1 MTSVGSTGYN
11 PYQYQSSNTQ
21 PNQGSAA
28 TGANPYGVSDG
39 YKASP
44 YSTGYMQGASAV
56 SGPAMGVSSMANG
69 LSSMT
74 STMGGILGTICNLV
88 ASIVNTVIN
97 LVVGLVKG
105 VLGIFGI
112 GKNKNKQ
119 QQNMQ
124 QMNPNMNPAMNN
136 MTNTNINQQQGVK
149 TPTGTNVPPPPP
161 GTDVN
166 MAYNVVAGDLANVS
180 NPNQGVQIVDIH
192 ALKAKD
198 YREKAEQFAKEA
210 EKESREAAYAA
221 EELQKRMAQ
230 KSGDINSLVAK
241 IQQHKSK
248 AMDLLKTS
256 QEYTKAVYDE
266 VLYAQA
272 ANDILSQK
280 FGPSVGT
287 AGSKKVEDA
296 WKNWVGGYEERKFL
310 IFKDKVKPAPEVFMN
325 SLNAVN
331 ANIGRATQVLQNLA
345 PMR

>member
-11 PYQYQSSNTQ
+11 PYQYQQANTAQ
-21 PNQGSAA
+21 PGQA
-28 TGANPYGVSDG
+28 GANSVNPYGATDG

-44 YSTGYMQGASAV
+44 YSTGYMQGAGAV
-56 SGPAMGVSSMANG
+56 SGTAMGVSSMATG

-74 STMGGILGTICNLV
+74 KSVGGILGTICNLI

-105 VLGIFGI
+105 ILGIFGV
-112 GKNKNKQ
+112 GKKNN
-119 QQNMQ
+119 QNQAQMQ
-124 QMNPNMNPAMNN
+124 GQMNPNMQN
-136 MTNTNINQQQGVK
+136 MTNTNINGQQGVM
-149 TPTGTNVPPPPP
+149 TPAGSSVPPPPP

-166 MAYNVVAGDLANVS
+166 AAYNIVAGDLANVRD
-180 NPNQGVQIVDIH
+180 PNQGIQIVDIH
-192 ALKAKD
+192 SLKAKD
-198 YREKAEQFAKEA
+198 YRDKSEQFAKEA

-221 EELQKRMAQ
+221 EELQKRIAQ
-230 KSGDINSLVAK
+230 KNGNINDLVAK

-280 FGPSVGT
+280 FGPSVST
-287 AGSKKVEDA
+287 SGSKKVTEA

-310 IFKDKVKPAPEVFMN
+310 VFKEKVKPAPEVFMN

-331 ANIGRATQVLQNLA
+331 ANIGRATQVLQALT

>member
-11 PYQYQSSNTQ
+11 PYQYQNTTFQ
-21 PNQGSAA
+21 PNQGNGI
-28 TGANPYGVSDG
+28 TGVNPYGTTDG
-39 YKASP
+39 YTASP
-44 YSTGYMQGASAV
+44 YSTGYMQGV
-56 SGPAMGVSSMANG
+56 NTVGGTAMGISSMATG

-74 STMGGILGTICNLV
+74 NSIGGILGTICNLV
-88 ASIVNTVIN
+88 ASIINSVIN

-105 VLGIFGI
+105 VLGLFGI
-112 GKNKNKQ
+112 GKDKGNQNNIP
-119 QQNMQ
+119 QNMY
-124 QMNPNMNPAMNN
+124 NPNMQMNN
-136 MTNTNINQQQGVK
+136 MTVHNPNNAQGVR
-149 TPTGTNVPPPPP
+149 TPAGSNVPPPPP
-161 GTDVN
+161 GTDLN
-166 MAYNVVAGDLANVS
+166 MAYNVVAGDVANVRD
-180 NPNQGVQIVDIH
+180 PNQGIQIVDIH

-210 EKESREAAYAA
+210 EKEAREAAYAA
-221 EELQKRMAQ
+221 EELQRRIAQ
-230 KSGDINSLVAK
+230 RSGDINSLVAK

-280 FGPSVGT
+280 FGPSFGNS
-287 AGSKKVEDA
+287 GSQKVAEA
-296 WKNWVGGYEERKFL
+296 WKNWIGGYEERKFL
-310 IFKDKVKPAPEVFMN
+310 IFKEKVKPAPEVFMT

-331 ANIGRATQVLQNLA
+331 ANIGRATQVLQSLT